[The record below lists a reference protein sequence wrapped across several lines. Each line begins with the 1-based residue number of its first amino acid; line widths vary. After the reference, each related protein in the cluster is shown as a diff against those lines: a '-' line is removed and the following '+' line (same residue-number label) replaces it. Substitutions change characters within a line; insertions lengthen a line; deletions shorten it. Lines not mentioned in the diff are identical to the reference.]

1 MRTIGTF
8 QAVAAG
14 LFALTLVATPGL
26 AQTAAC
32 QQSCTAIVKKC
43 VAMGGRGCEADMA
56 NCMSTGN
63 LHMPSGRT
71 FSNLC
76 RK

>member
-1 MRTIGTF
+1 MKLLLAFSIA
-8 QAVAAG
+8 AVAG
-14 LFALTLVATPGL
+14 VL
-26 AQTAAC
+26 AASAANAAC
-32 QQSCTAIVKKC
+32 ERSCTEVAETC
-43 VAMGGRGCEADMA
+43 VNMGASRAACFADMG
-56 NCMSTGN
+56 NCKKTGS